1 MSNFI
6 IEYSK
11 DVKQDLIHIKTYIK
25 YNLQEPKIANDLIF
39 RIRNEI
45 NKLINNPEIYR
56 ILNEDII
63 SKLNIRKIN
72 IDNYIVFYRIEH
84 TSIQIIRIM
93 HKRRNWTNLL

>member
-11 DVKQDLIHIKTYIK
+11 DAKQDLINIKTYIK
-25 YNLQEPKIANDLIF
+25 YNLQEPKIANDLIS
-39 RIRNEI
+39 RIKNEI

-72 IDNYIVFYRIEH
+72 IDNYIVFYRIED

-93 HKRRNWTNLL
+93 YKRRNWTNLL